1 MNTSKTVTKG
11 FYYKGNA
18 QGIFRSEYKEMLE
31 GTLLLF
37 EFKNRVHTLLPVGLG
52 YIFTQF
58 KSYPDLDKLNVP
70 ESMFRVWK
78 EEEDSPSPITLKE
91 YVEAVTQEIQDAHI
105 TPSIFEAEG
114 GETQVDTATM
124 EMFDAPVFDLEDKK
138 LGYVDQERFDAIVEK
153 RIEVIRK
160 SLISKGKEYANKA
173 ITKDRMYNFKRG
185 AEIAGT
191 TPTRVLL
198 GYWLKHITST
208 IDLFDQIDA
217 GVIPSKELVEEKL
230 MDMINYAI
238 LADVAI
244 TDLRENG

>member
-1 MNTSKTVTKG
+1 MSTSRTVSKG

-31 GTLLLF
+31 GTLLFF
-37 EFKNRVHTLLPVGLG
+37 EFKNKLHVLNTVGLG
-52 YIFTQF
+52 YVFTQF
-58 KSYPDLDKLNVP
+58 TSYPELDKLNVP
-70 ESMFRVWK
+70 ESMLLVWK
-78 EEEDSPSPITLKE
+78 EGDFKPMSLKE
-91 YVEAVTQEIQDAHI
+91 YVQAVSQEIHEAHT
-105 TPSIFEAEG
+105 TPSMFEAEG
-114 GETQVDTATM
+114 GETQVDTETM
-124 EMFDAPVFDLEDKK
+124 EMFEQQIIPQDNR
-138 LGYVDQERFDAIVEK
+138 LGYIDQEKFDSIVER

-173 ITKDRMYNFKRG
+173 ITQDRMYNFKRG
-185 AEIAGT
+185 AEIAGK

-217 GVIPSKELVEEKL
+217 GIIPSEALVEEKL